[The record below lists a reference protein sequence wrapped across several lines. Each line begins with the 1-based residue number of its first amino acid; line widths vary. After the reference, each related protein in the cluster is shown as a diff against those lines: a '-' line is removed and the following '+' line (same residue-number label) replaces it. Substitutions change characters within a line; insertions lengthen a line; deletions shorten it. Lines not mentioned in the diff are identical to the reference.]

1 MNEPVFA
8 RADSFLARHQGL
20 VVPLAYLGLMLLGV
34 FHSWL
39 FFLNLGVN
47 ILNFAD
53 PGDFLLAPLRDPFV
67 ILLSIAPLPLYW
79 FFTLSNRTWAARRSA
94 GGKDA
99 ASTAEMV
106 RRSRQA
112 AWLAT
117 ALWFL
122 AFSLRYANWHGDHI
136 KDGGGMRVTVL
147 LSNGERLAAPGDST
161 VALVGTTTRY
171 VLFYAAAPPKA
182 GRLHIVPVDQIVRM
196 TKERRPMRRSAVSA
210 PAPARAPVA
219 DTTVAR

>member
-1 MNEPVFA
+1 MSESVPSRVA
-8 RADSFLARHQGL
+8 RAESFLARHQGL
-20 VVPLAYLGLMLLGV
+20 VIPLAYLALMLLGV

-79 FFTLSNRTWAARRSA
+79 FFTLSNRVWAARRIA
-94 GGKDA
+94 KGKDT
-99 ASTAEMV
+99 ASTAELV

-122 AFSLRYANWHGDHI
+122 AFSLRYANWSADRI
-136 KDGGGMRVTVL
+136 KDGGGTRVSAL
-147 LSNGERLAAPGDST
+147 LANGERLAAPGDST

-171 VLFYAAAPPKA
+171 VLFYAAGASRP

-196 TKERRPMRRSAVSA
+196 TKERRPRRAVRTPA
-210 PAPARAPVA
+210 PAPLA
-219 DTTVAR
+219 DTALTR